1 MLKTDSGGGAQ
12 VEAGGVGPWRT
23 QMKVAW
29 TWWRQWW
36 GETRS
41 DSGCIWKV
49 EPTGFASRL
58 AEGGEREKS

>member
-1 MLKTDSGGGAQ
+1 MENPDEGGLDL
-12 VEAGGVGPWRT
+12 
-23 QMKVAW
+23 VAAVV
-29 TWWRQWW
+29 